1 MPATRPVIGDF
12 RSPPVNPPRTEAA
25 PASEPVE
32 VAVEKAQVTEQEAD
46 AAMLAAA
53 EALKK
58 EAENEA
64 KLSPSE
70 KYAKRLADGKLSL
83 TGARAIFD
91 GVMTDGYYE
100 EVVALGP
107 VRATLRTRMYEDTL
121 RLQRVLEL
129 EKPQLLMSQE
139 ELVTR
144 YNLAASL
151 YSWQGK
157 AIAHETEA
165 DFEKAL
171 KLVRNMPAPIF
182 TLLARELFKFD
193 QKILLAFG
201 DGAVESFS

>member
-1 MPATRPVIGDF
+1 MPTARPVIGDF
-12 RSPPVNPPRTEAA
+12 RSPPVNPPRTETAAA
-25 PASEPVE
+25 PDQVE
-32 VAVEKAQVTEQEAD
+32 VAVEKAAVTEQDAE

-58 EAENEA
+58 EADNEA

-83 TGARAIFD
+83 VEARAIFD
-91 GVMTDGYYE
+91 SVMTDGYYE
-100 EVVALGP
+100 EVVTLGP

-151 YSWQGK
+151 YGWQGK
-157 AIAHETEA
+157 VIAHETEA

-171 KLVRNMPAPIF
+171 KIVRNMPAPIF
-182 TLLARELFKFD
+182 TLLARELFRFD